1 MQYYIKRYEFIWF
14 LFEYCTKHV
23 WLYTFLQEEEGSKEK
38 QSGVYYSNKGT
49 LTNIVFKEYQYV
61 FY

>member
-1 MQYYIKRYEFIWF
+1 MCNIILKDMNYFWF

-38 QSGVYYSNKGT
+38 QSGVYYSNISHAK
-49 LTNIVFKEYQYV
+49 KEL
-61 FY
+61 